1 MKRILSILLVLAM
14 LLSMIPAVFAA
25 DCDITVSTPAPDPVK
40 VGALYQLPL
49 GTVFTDPN
57 GHALSFALKAD
68 YGDKVYIK
76 DNTLQFTSAE
86 AGEFRIGI
94 TATCTG
100 GGSAEVTVPITVE
113 AVEDGGKNQ
122 YGYDE
127 TDQASVTVYVTISSD
142 GAPIIGKDDGGTILS
157 HLEVKVPYFPLS
169 LYGLDDFNRYHTE
182 NGSGSYTDNEIV
194 QRPTLLHLYIYML
207 ERYYLGVAEKDCG
220 KGTSGLLEFTG
231 SGEGVNDML
240 GGSYE
245 DTRNALLI
253 SGSATSMYMQNF
265 WGHDENLM
273 YYRNHVY
280 PLMSAG
286 WGSTADYILLSDNDT
301 IDLAM
306 FSNWSFWTY
315 GAFARFD
322 KDDYT
327 AKVGEKITFETQK
340 YDTKSVSDGG
350 TESFEPITGLN
361 VKLYNENWEQQQE
374 LTSEGSSYTLDTA
387 SLKAGTYYLLGYDP
401 NYGTGDACYAPATA
415 KIVLS
420 SGDAQPC
427 QWNEGVITTEPT
439 CTTAGVKTFSCS
451 VHGETRTEEL
461 PALGHT
467 FGADGACIR
476 CGEKDPAIPT
486 QDESGVYGIASEKQ
500 LQWFAAKVNG
510 GDTAISG
517 KLTANIEL
525 TEAWTPI
532 GTQSQPFTG
541 SFDGDGH
548 SITGMSITFDSND
561 KSVGAPYLGLFG
573 YVKGTADKKAEIKNL
588 MLSGKLDITENYRN
602 SFAYSGGLVGG
613 AEYVSFTDIT
623 TNVAVTAKKGSAP
636 YPWSYVG
643 GFAGTVKNAD
653 FLRCVNNGT
662 VTTDGDYVSGFAAK
676 SETTTYTSCV
686 NNGAITGR
694 TKIGGFGGAVK
705 STKTVDSYNTGTI
718 GLAAYNGG
726 NQGIGGLF
734 GEMGYGSTLTRCYNT
749 GAVTGDCYVG
759 GLVGSVGSGSDAANG
774 PSYIVDSYNSG
785 SITGHSDKN
794 YCGIGGLVGKL
805 DASSS
810 RTYEQSY
817 VHNCYNTGTVTDLG
831 LKTAGN
837 PGAAI
842 GVMHA
847 DYSEGSYLE
856 VKDVYYR
863 ACGLEGLGKMN
874 YSTMHDPSVF
884 VEMTAEAMK
893 ASDFV
898 TKLGASF
905 KADGTCMQKVNG
917 GYPILVWQKLAEGQS
932 EHTLEVTTV
941 VAPTCTEQGYT
952 VYTCTACGDEVKADF
967 VPATGHS
974 YEASVVAPTCEKDGY
989 TNHVCSVCGDSYRDN
1004 YVDAAGHQYTDTVTA
1019 PTCTASGYTTHTC
1032 SVCGHS
1038 YVDSIVPATGHS
1050 YDAVVTAPTC
1060 TASGYTTHTC
1070 SVCGHSYVDSI
1081 VPATGHDYVWQIT
1094 RVPTCTA
1101 EGVKTFTCS
1110 HCGDSYDVALAKADH
1125 TYEAVVTAPTCT
1137 NNGYTTHTCSVC
1149 GDSYVDSI
1157 VPATGHSYDAVV
1169 TAPTCTNAG
1178 YTTHT
1183 CSVCGDS
1190 YVDSIVPATGH
1201 SYEAV
1206 VTAPTCDKMGYT
1218 TYTCSVCGDSYVGS
1232 YTDALEHTYTAVV
1245 TKEPTCT
1252 EEGVKTFT
1260 CSECGKSYTEAI
1272 PTVAH
1277 RYEAVV
1283 TAPTCDK
1290 MGYTTYTCSACG
1302 DSYVAD
1308 YVDAVGHD
1316 CETETVPATCLGYG
1330 FVRESCKHCDYS
1342 VITEITAPLG
1352 HDYQAVVTAP
1362 TLDEGGYTTHTCS
1375 RCGDSYVDSET
1386 PALGHKCAAYTDIPT
1401 DWAKEGICFVI
1412 ENGLMVGTTSTTFAP
1427 KDTLTRAMLVTVLYR
1442 MAGSPA
1448 VDAPSGFTDVADGQW
1463 YSDAIAWAAA
1473 NGIVNGVGGNKFAPS
1488 EPVTREQLAAIF
1500 FRHAKAEAPEADVL
1514 SGYPDAESVS
1524 TYARDAMAWAV
1535 STGLVTGSK
1544 EADGTYLVPQGLAAR
1559 EQAAAIL
1566 MRYVKA
1572 NA

>member
-100 GGSAEVTVPITVE
+100 GGSTEVTVPITVE
-113 AVEDGGKNQ
+113 AVEDGDKNQ

-240 GGSYE
+240 GGSYK

-401 NYGTGDACYAPATA
+401 NYGTEDACYAPATA

-573 YVKGTADKKAEIKNL
+573 YVKGTADKKAEIRNL
-588 MLSGKLDITENYRN
+588 TLSGKLDITENYRN
-602 SFAYSGGLVGG
+602 SYAYSGGLVGG
-613 AEYVSFTDIT
+613 AEYVSFTNIT
-623 TNVAVTAKKGSAP
+623 TNVTITAKKGSAP

-817 VHNCYNTGTVTDLG
+817 VHNCYNVGTVTDLG
-831 LKTAGN
+831 LKTINA
-837 PGAAI
+837 GAAI
-842 GVMHA
+842 GLMHA
-847 DYSEGSYLE
+847 DYSTDSYLE
-856 VKDVYYR
+856 VENVYYL

-989 TNHVCSVCGDSYRDN
+989 TNHVCSVCGDSY
-1004 YVDAAGHQYTDTVTA
+1004 
-1019 PTCTASGYTTHTC
+1019 
-1032 SVCGHS
+1032 
-1038 YVDSIVPATGHS
+1038 
-1050 YDAVVTAPTC
+1050 
-1060 TASGYTTHTC
+1060 
-1070 SVCGHSYVDSI
+1070 
-1081 VPATGHDYVWQIT
+1081 
-1094 RVPTCTA
+1094 
-1101 EGVKTFTCS
+1101 
-1110 HCGDSYDVALAKADH
+1110 
-1125 TYEAVVTAPTCT
+1125 
-1137 NNGYTTHTCSVC
+1137 
-1149 GDSYVDSI
+1149 
-1157 VPATGHSYDAVV
+1157 
-1169 TAPTCTNAG
+1169 
-1178 YTTHT
+1178 
-1183 CSVCGDS
+1183 
-1190 YVDSIVPATGH
+1190 
-1201 SYEAV
+1201 
-1206 VTAPTCDKMGYT
+1206 
-1218 TYTCSVCGDSYVGS
+1218 VGS

-1308 YVDAVGHD
+1308 YVDAAGHD

-1500 FRHAKAEAPEADVL
+1500 FRYAKAEAPEADVL

-1544 EADGTYLVPQGLAAR
+1544 EADGTYLAPQGLAAR

>member
-14 LLSMIPAVFAA
+14 LLSMVPAVFAA

-100 GGSAEVTVPITVE
+100 GGSAEVVVPITVE

-240 GGSYE
+240 GGSYK

-401 NYGTGDACYAPATA
+401 NYGTENACYAPATA
-415 KIVLS
+415 KVVLTS
-420 SGDAQPC
+420 EAPQPC
-427 QWNEGVITTEPT
+427 QWDEGVVTTEPT

-525 TEAWTPI
+525 TEAWTPM
-532 GTQSQPFTG
+532 GSQKQPFTG

-863 ACGLEGLGKMN
+863 ACGLEGLGMMV

-884 VEMTAEAMK
+884 VEMSAEAMK
-893 ASDFV
+893 ASGFV

-932 EHTLEVTTV
+932 EHTLEKTTV
-941 VAPTCTEQGYT
+941 VDPTCTEQGYT
-952 VYTCTACGDEVKADF
+952 IYTCTACGETVKADF
-967 VPATGHS
+967 VPANGHS
-974 YEASVVAPTCEKDGY
+974 YEESVVAPTCEKDGY

-1004 YVDAAGHQYTDTVTA
+1004 YVDAAGHQYTLTVTA
-1019 PTCTASGYTTHTC
+1019 PTCTAAGYTTHLC

-1050 YDAVVTAPTC
+1050 YEDTVTAPTC
-1060 TASGYTTHTC
+1060 TAAGYTTHTC
-1070 SVCGHSYVDSI
+1070 SVCGDSYIDTI

-1137 NNGYTTHTCSVC
+1137 NN
-1149 GDSYVDSI
+1149 
-1157 VPATGHSYDAVV
+1157 
-1169 TAPTCTNAG
+1169 G

-1290 MGYTTYTCSACG
+1290 MGYTTYTCSVCG

-1308 YVDAVGHD
+1308 YVDAAGHD

-1448 VDAPSGFTDVADGQW
+1448 VNAPSGFADVDDGQW

-1500 FRHAKAEAPEADVL
+1500 FRYAKAEAPEADVL
-1514 SGYPDAESVS
+1514 SGYPDAEAIS

-1544 EADGTYLVPQGLAAR
+1544 EADGTYLAPQGLAAR

-1566 MRYVKA
+1566 MRYAKA
-1572 NA
+1572 N

>member
-14 LLSMIPAVFAA
+14 LLSMVPAVFAA
-25 DCDITVSTPAPDPVK
+25 DCDITASTPAPDPVK

-100 GGSAEVTVPITVE
+100 GGSAEVVVPITVE

-169 LYGLDDFNRYHTE
+169 LYALDDFNRYHTE

-240 GGSYE
+240 GGSYK
-245 DTRNALLI
+245 DTLNALLI

-306 FSNWSFWTY
+306 FSNWDFWTY

-401 NYGTGDACYAPATA
+401 NYGTENACYAPATA
-415 KIVLS
+415 KVVLTS
-420 SGDAQPC
+420 EAPQPC
-427 QWNEGVITTEPT
+427 QWDEGVVTTEPT

-467 FGADGACIR
+467 FGAGGLCTR

-525 TEAWTPI
+525 TEAWTPM
-532 GTQSQPFTG
+532 GSQKQPFTG

-817 VHNCYNTGTVTDLG
+817 VHNCYNVGTVTDLG

-863 ACGLEGLGKMN
+863 ACGLEGLGMMV

-884 VEMTAEAMK
+884 VEMSAEAMK
-893 ASDFV
+893 ASGFV

-932 EHTLEVTTV
+932 EHTLEKTTV

-952 VYTCTACGDEVKADF
+952 IYTCTACGETVKADF
-967 VPATGHS
+967 VPANGHS
-974 YEASVVAPTCEKDGY
+974 YEESVVAPTCEKDGY

-1004 YVDAAGHQYTDTVTA
+1004 YVDAAGHQYTLTVTA
-1019 PTCTASGYTTHTC
+1019 PTCTAAGYTTHLC

-1050 YDAVVTAPTC
+1050 YEDTVTAPTC
-1060 TASGYTTHTC
+1060 TAAGYTTHTC
-1070 SVCGHSYVDSI
+1070 SVCGDSYIDTI

-1137 NNGYTTHTCSVC
+1137 NN
-1149 GDSYVDSI
+1149 
-1157 VPATGHSYDAVV
+1157 
-1169 TAPTCTNAG
+1169 G

-1290 MGYTTYTCSACG
+1290 MGYTTYTCSVCG

-1308 YVDAVGHD
+1308 YVDAAGHD

-1473 NGIVNGVGGNKFAPS
+1473 NGIVNGVGNNRFAPS

-1500 FRHAKAEAPEADVL
+1500 FRYAKAEAPEADVL
-1514 SGYPDAESVS
+1514 SGYPDAEAIS
-1524 TYARDAMAWAV
+1524 TYARDAMA
-1535 STGLVTGSK
+1535 
-1544 EADGTYLVPQGLAAR
+1544 
-1559 EQAAAIL
+1559 
-1566 MRYVKA
+1566 
-1572 NA
+1572 

>member
-14 LLSMIPAVFAA
+14 LLSMVPAVFAA

-100 GGSAEVTVPITVE
+100 GGSAEVVVPITVE

-245 DTRNALLI
+245 DTLNALLI

-401 NYGTGDACYAPATA
+401 NYGTENACYAPATA
-415 KIVLS
+415 KVVLTS
-420 SGDAQPC
+420 EAPQPC
-427 QWNEGVITTEPT
+427 QWDEGVVTTEPT

-525 TEAWTPI
+525 TEAWTPM
-532 GTQSQPFTG
+532 GSQKQPFTG

-817 VHNCYNTGTVTDLG
+817 VHNCYNVGTVTDLG
-831 LKTAGN
+831 LKTINA
-837 PGAAI
+837 GAAI
-842 GVMHA
+842 GLMHA
-847 DYSEGSYLE
+847 DYSTDSYLE
-856 VKDVYYR
+856 VENVYYL

-884 VEMTAEAMK
+884 AEMTAEAMK

-905 KADGTCMQKVNG
+905 KADGTCMQKVNS
-917 GYPILVWQKLAEGQS
+917 GYPVLTWQQLGEGQS
-932 EHTLEVTTV
+932 EHTFKVTATV
-941 VAPTCTEQGYT
+941 DATCTEAGSKT
-952 VYTCTACGDEVKADF
+952 YTCTA
-967 VPATGHS
+967 
-974 YEASVVAPTCEKDGY
+974 
-989 TNHVCSVCGDSYRDN
+989 
-1004 YVDAAGHQYTDTVTA
+1004 
-1019 PTCTASGYTTHTC
+1019 
-1032 SVCGHS
+1032 
-1038 YVDSIVPATGHS
+1038 
-1050 YDAVVTAPTC
+1050 
-1060 TASGYTTHTC
+1060 
-1070 SVCGHSYVDSI
+1070 
-1081 VPATGHDYVWQIT
+1081 
-1094 RVPTCTA
+1094 
-1101 EGVKTFTCS
+1101 
-1110 HCGDSYDVALAKADH
+1110 
-1125 TYEAVVTAPTCT
+1125 
-1137 NNGYTTHTCSVC
+1137 
-1149 GDSYVDSI
+1149 
-1157 VPATGHSYDAVV
+1157 
-1169 TAPTCTNAG
+1169 
-1178 YTTHT
+1178 
-1183 CSVCGDS
+1183 CGDS

-1500 FRHAKAEAPEADVL
+1500 FRYAKAEAPEADVL
-1514 SGYPDAESVS
+1514 SGYPDAEAIS

-1544 EADGTYLVPQGLAAR
+1544 EADGTYLAPQGLAAR

-1566 MRYVKA
+1566 LRYVQA

>member
-14 LLSMIPAVFAA
+14 LLSMVPAVFAA

-100 GGSAEVTVPITVE
+100 GGSAEVVVPITVE

-240 GGSYE
+240 GGSYK

-401 NYGTGDACYAPATA
+401 NYGTENACYAPATA
-415 KIVLS
+415 KVVLTS
-420 SGDAQPC
+420 EAPQPC
-427 QWNEGVITTEPT
+427 QWDEGVVTTEPT

-525 TEAWTPI
+525 TEAWTPM
-532 GTQSQPFTG
+532 GSQKQPFTG

-653 FLRCVNNGT
+653 FLRCVNNGS
-662 VTTDGDYVSGFAAK
+662 VTSDGDYVSGFVPK
-676 SETTTYTSCV
+676 SETTTYTACA

-694 TKIGGFGGAVK
+694 TKIGGLGAEVK
-705 STKTVDSYNTGTI
+705 STKVVDSCNTGAI
-718 GLAAYNGG
+718 GLIAYGTG
-726 NQGIGGLF
+726 KQAIGGLF
-734 GEMGYGSTLTRCYNT
+734 AEIRYGSSITRSYNS

-759 GLVGSVGSGSDAANG
+759 GLVGSVGSSSDATNG

-785 SITGHSDKN
+785 AITGHSDKY

-810 RTYEQSY
+810 RVYEQSY

-863 ACGLEGLGKMN
+863 ACGLEGLGMMV

-884 VEMTAEAMK
+884 VEMSAEAMK
-893 ASDFV
+893 ASGFV

-932 EHTLEVTTV
+932 EHTLEKTTV

-952 VYTCTACGDEVKADF
+952 IYTCTACGETVKADF
-967 VPATGHS
+967 VPANGHS
-974 YEASVVAPTCEKDGY
+974 YEESVVAPTCEKDGY
-989 TNHVCSVCGDSYRDN
+989 TNHVCSV
-1004 YVDAAGHQYTDTVTA
+1004 
-1019 PTCTASGYTTHTC
+1019 
-1032 SVCGHS
+1032 
-1038 YVDSIVPATGHS
+1038 
-1050 YDAVVTAPTC
+1050 
-1060 TASGYTTHTC
+1060 
-1070 SVCGHSYVDSI
+1070 
-1081 VPATGHDYVWQIT
+1081 
-1094 RVPTCTA
+1094 
-1101 EGVKTFTCS
+1101 
-1110 HCGDSYDVALAKADH
+1110 
-1125 TYEAVVTAPTCT
+1125 
-1137 NNGYTTHTCSVC
+1137 
-1149 GDSYVDSI
+1149 
-1157 VPATGHSYDAVV
+1157 
-1169 TAPTCTNAG
+1169 
-1178 YTTHT
+1178 
-1183 CSVCGDS
+1183 
-1190 YVDSIVPATGH
+1190 
-1201 SYEAV
+1201 
-1206 VTAPTCDKMGYT
+1206 
-1218 TYTCSVCGDSYVGS
+1218 
-1232 YTDALEHTYTAVV
+1232 
-1245 TKEPTCT
+1245 
-1252 EEGVKTFT
+1252 
-1260 CSECGKSYTEAI
+1260 
-1272 PTVAH
+1272 
-1277 RYEAVV
+1277 
-1283 TAPTCDK
+1283 
-1290 MGYTTYTCSACG
+1290 CG

-1352 HDYQAVVTAP
+1352 HDYEAVVTAP

-1500 FRHAKAEAPEADVL
+1500 FRYAKAEAPEADVL

-1544 EADGTYLVPQGLAAR
+1544 EADGTYLAPQGLAAR